1 MQTLIEQLQSY
12 QPSDA
17 RDAQGKQAMIDL
29 AMAHCDDMLRRNFYT
44 PGHFTCSGIILN
56 CEGTHVLANFHAKCM
71 AWMHFGGHWERRE
84 NSAFMT
90 ILHEVAEEVFNYPE
104 SLDLPDLS
112 KHGIGSPL
120 GDKIFDVSVGNV
132 IRDTEALHKHFDIR
146 FLLTLP
152 MDSATCMSAESLGLR
167 WMSFEEAQREWTTDS
182 DIDVHRLLLKA
193 QAWAR
198 HSLTTTVYDAPSA

>member
-1 MQTLIEQLQSY
+1 MQTLIEQLQAY

-17 RDAQGKQAMIDL
+17 RDAHGKQAMIDL
-29 AMAHCDDMLRRNFYT
+29 AMAHQNDMLRRNFYT

-56 CEGTHVLANFHAKCM
+56 PEGTHVLSNFHAKCM

-104 SLDLPDLS
+104 AQELPDLDM
-112 KHGIGSPL
+112 HGIGLPL
-120 GDKIFDVSVGNV
+120 GNAIFDVSVGNV
-132 IRDTEALHKHFDIR
+132 IRNTEDLHKHFDIR

-152 MDSATCMSAESLGLR
+152 MSIATNMSSESLGLR
-167 WMSFEEAQREWTTDS
+167 WMDFEEAKREWTVDA
-182 DIDVHRLLLKA
+182 DIDVYRLLLKA
-193 QAWAR
+193 EAWAR
-198 HSLTTTVYDAPSA
+198 QHLANVVPDAPSL